1 VEEEVSSSTVAHPGT
16 ESVSRVILTIVN
28 DVGPTSMPFN
38 EFVVYRAG
46 HVPGERHVVIS
57 WGGID
62 HERLRSAVPEQA
74 ARNITLLATGSSVS
88 RLRRLCRE
96 TLDSLRREGARTVVH
111 LHQPKSGLMFH
122 LVRASMSGR
131 VPVLFTV
138 HNAYDKYTWPNR
150 VLSTA
155 NYLLA
160 ASVTFVSRSA
170 ERAYPAWVRR
180 WSRGPARAIPNGVD
194 LGRVDALVRTLPEV
208 PPPAARRSSAGLQ
221 LINVG
226 RFVEQKNHRFLID
239 LLAQLPETM
248 TLTLVGDGPL
258 RPRVLEWAQQ
268 RGVANRVRFTGV
280 VPREDVYR
288 ELLAADVFVS
298 GSLWEGLPI
307 AVLEAMALRRPVLLS
322 DIGPHREIAEVG
334 DGTRVLPLEV
344 GSWAAELTRWA
355 AEGTQ
360 TLAQLGARNRRTME
374 DHLSLERMHRSYTRV
389 YEELTASTQGEDR

>member
-1 VEEEVSSSTVAHPGT
+1 
-16 ESVSRVILTIVN
+16 
-28 DVGPTSMPFN
+28 
-38 EFVVYRAG
+38 
-46 HVPGERHVVIS
+46 
-57 WGGID
+57 
-62 HERLRSAVPEQA
+62 
-74 ARNITLLATGSSVS
+74 LATGSSVS

-96 TLDSLRREGARTVVH
+96 TLDSLRREGIRTVVH
-111 LHQPKSGLMFH
+111 LHQPKAGIMFQ
-122 LVRASMSGR
+122 LVRASIPGR

-138 HNAYDKYTWPNR
+138 HNAYDKYSWPNR

-170 ERAYPAWVRR
+170 ERAYPSWVRR
-180 WSRGPARAIPNGVD
+180 WSRRPARAIPNGVD
-194 LGRVDALVRTLPEV
+194 LDRVDALVRALPEIPA
-208 PPPAARRSSAGLQ
+208 PPARRSSAGLQ
-221 LINVG
+221 LVNVG

-288 ELLAADVFVS
+288 ELLVADVFVS

-344 GSWAAELTRWA
+344 GSWATELKRWA
-355 AEGTQ
+355 ADGH
-360 TLAQLGARNRRTME
+360 TLAQLGARNRKTME

-389 YEELTASTQGEDR
+389 YEELTPSDPGEGR

>member
-1 VEEEVSSSTVAHPGT
+1 MEERLTSSSAPRPGT
-16 ESVSRVILTIVN
+16 EPVPRVILTIVN

-46 HVPGERHVVIS
+46 HIPGERHVVIS

-62 HERLRSAVPEQA
+62 HERLRSTVPEAA
-74 ARNITLLATGSSVS
+74 ARNITLLATGGSLS
-88 RLRRLCRE
+88 RLRRLCVE
-96 TLDSLRREGARTVVH
+96 TLESLHREGNRVVVH
-111 LHQPKSGLMFH
+111 LHQPKAGLMFH
-122 LVRASMSGR
+122 LVRASLPQP
-131 VPVLFTV
+131 VAVLFTV
-138 HNAYDKYTWPNR
+138 HNAYDKYSWPNR
-150 VLSTA
+150 VLSTV

-160 ASVTFVSRSA
+160 AAVTFVSRSA
-170 ERAYPAWVRR
+170 ERAYPNWVRR
-180 WSRGPARAIPNGVD
+180 WSRIPARAVPNGVD
-194 LGRVDALVRTLPEV
+194 LDRVDALLRALPE
-208 PPPAARRSSAGLQ
+208 PSAPAARSSSAGLQ
-221 LINVG
+221 LVNVG

-239 LLAQLPETM
+239 LLAQLPDTM

-258 RPRVLEWAQQ
+258 RPQVLEWAQQ
-268 RGVANRVRFTGV
+268 RGIANRVRFTGV

-344 GSWAAELTRWA
+344 GSWAAELKRWA
-355 AEGTQ
+355 ADRTQ
-360 TLAQLGARNRRTME
+360 ILAQLGARNRTTME

-389 YEELTASTQGEDR
+389 YEELTTSHRREGR

>member
-1 VEEEVSSSTVAHPGT
+1 VEEKLTSSTARPPST

-62 HERLRSAVPEQA
+62 HERLRSAVPEAA
-74 ARNITLLATGSSVS
+74 ARNITLLATGGSLG

-96 TLDSLRREGARTVVH
+96 TLDPLRRDGTRAVVH
-111 LHQPKSGLMFH
+111 LHQPKAGLMYH
-122 LVRASMSGR
+122 LVRASLPGR

-138 HNAYDKYTWPNR
+138 HNAYDKYSWPNR
-150 VLSTA
+150 ILSPA

-160 ASVTFVSRSA
+160 GSVTFVSRSA

-180 WSRGPARAIPNGVD
+180 WSHIPARAVPNGVD
-194 LGRVDALVRTLPEV
+194 LDRVDALLRALPGI
-208 PPPAARRSSAGLQ
+208 PAPATRRPSAGLQ
-221 LINVG
+221 LVNVG

-239 LLAQLPETM
+239 LLAQLPEAM

-268 RGVANRVRFTGV
+268 RGVANRVRFTGM
-280 VPREDVYR
+280 VPREEVYR

-344 GSWAAELTRWA
+344 GHWAAQLKQWA
-355 AEGTQ
+355 ADGTQ
-360 TLAQLGARNRRTME
+360 TLAQLGTRNRKTME

-389 YEELTASTQGEDR
+389 YQELTESQQGEGG

>member
-1 VEEEVSSSTVAHPGT
+1 MEELSSATVAHPKTG
-16 ESVSRVILTIVN
+16 SASRVILTIVN

-46 HVPGERHVVIS
+46 HVPGERHVVIA

-62 HERLRSAVPEQA
+62 HERLRSAVPEEA

-96 TLDSLRREGARTVVH
+96 TLDSLRREGTRTVVH
-111 LHQPKSGLMFH
+111 LHQPKAGLMFH
-122 LVRASMSGR
+122 LVRASIPGR

-180 WSRGPARAIPNGVD
+180 WSHSPARAIPNGVD
-194 LGRVDALVRTLPEV
+194 LERVDALVRALTEG
-208 PPPAARRSSAGLQ
+208 PAPAPRSSFAGLR
-221 LINVG
+221 LVNVG

-248 TLTLVGDGPL
+248 TLTLIGDGPL
-258 RPRVLEWAQQ
+258 RPRILEWAQQ

-280 VPREDVYR
+280 VPREEVYR

-334 DGTRVLPLEV
+334 DGTRVLPLDVAGWVAELKQ
-344 GSWAAELTRWA
+344 WAAD
-355 AEGTQ
+355 GTQ

-374 DHLSLERMHRSYTRV
+374 DHLSLERMHRSYSRV
-389 YEELTASTQGEDR
+389 YEELTPSEQGEGR

>member
-1 VEEEVSSSTVAHPGT
+1 MEGKLISSTEVRPVT
-16 ESVSRVILTIVN
+16 EPVPRVVLTIVN

-62 HERLRSAVPEQA
+62 HERLRSAVPEVA
-74 ARNITLLATGSSVS
+74 ARNITLLATGGSVS

-96 TLDSLRREGARTVVH
+96 TLDSLGREGTRAVVH
-111 LHQPKSGLMFH
+111 LHQPKSGLIFH
-122 LVRASMSGR
+122 LIRAALPKR

-170 ERAYPAWVRR
+170 EQAYPTWVRR
-180 WSRGPARAIPNGVD
+180 WRRIPAQAIPNGVD
-194 LGRVDALVRTLPEV
+194 LDRVDAMLRALPQV
-208 PPPAARRSSAGLQ
+208 PAPGARRSSAGLQ
-221 LINVG
+221 LVNVG
-226 RFVEQKNHRFLID
+226 RFVEQKNHRFLIE
-239 LLAQLPETM
+239 LMAQLPEAM

-258 RPRVLEWAQQ
+258 RPQVLEWAEQ
-268 RGVANRVRFTGV
+268 RGIASRIRFTGV
-280 VPREDVYR
+280 IPREDVYR

-322 DIGPHREIAEVG
+322 DIAPHREIAEVG

-344 GSWAAELTRWA
+344 GSWAAELQRWA
-355 AEGTQ
+355 ADGTQ

-389 YEELTASTQGEDR
+389 YEELTAGQGTGR

>member
-1 VEEEVSSSTVAHPGT
+1 MSSAAVAGAGSTAAR
-16 ESVSRVILTIVN
+16 RVILTIVN

-62 HERLRSAVPEQA
+62 HERLSRAVPEA
-74 ARNITLLATGSSVS
+74 AAKNITLLATGGSVR
-88 RLRRLCRE
+88 RLRQLCRQ
-96 TLDSLRREGARTVVH
+96 TLDSLRREGTPAVIH

-122 LVRASMSGR
+122 LVRASLPGQT
-131 VPVLFTV
+131 PVLFTV
-138 HNAYDKYTWPNR
+138 HNAYDRYSWPNR
-150 VLSTA
+150 ILSPI
-155 NYLLA
+155 NFMLA
-160 ASVTFVSRSA
+160 AAVTFVSRSA

-180 WSRGPARAIPNGVD
+180 WRHIPALAVPNGVD
-194 LGRVDALVRTLPEV
+194 LDRVDALLRALPEK
-208 PPPAARRSSAGLQ
+208 PPPAVRSGGLR
-221 LINVG
+221 LVNVG

-239 LLAQLPETM
+239 LLAALPAEM

-268 RGVANRVRFTGV
+268 LGVADRVRFTGV

-288 ELLAADVFVS
+288 ELLGADVFVS

-344 GSWAAELTRWA
+344 SRWAAELNRWA
-355 AEGTQ
+355 ADGSHE
-360 TLAQLGARNRRTME
+360 LAELGDRNRKTME
-374 DHLSLERMHRSYTRV
+374 DHLSLERMHRAYSRLYRD
-389 YEELTASTQGEDR
+389 LTASAQGAGR

>member
-1 VEEEVSSSTVAHPGT
+1 M
-16 ESVSRVILTIVN
+16 ILTIVN

-46 HVPGERHVVIS
+46 HIPEERHVVIS

-62 HERLRSAVPEQA
+62 HERLRDSVPEAA
-74 ARNITLLATGSSVS
+74 ARNITLLAAGGSVS
-88 RLRRLCRE
+88 RLRRLCRQ
-96 TLDSLRREGARTVVH
+96 TLESLHREGTPAVVH
-111 LHQPKSGLMFH
+111 LHQPKAGLMFQ
-122 LVRASMSGR
+122 LVRATLPGR
-131 VPVLFTV
+131 APVLFTV

-150 VLSTA
+150 VLSTV

-160 ASVTFVSRSA
+160 TSVTFVSRSA

-180 WSRGPARAIPNGVD
+180 QGRIPALAVPNGVD
-194 LGRVDALVRTLPEV
+194 LDRVDALLRTLPEV
-208 PPPAARRSSAGLQ
+208 PQARAPGSSAGLQ
-221 LINVG
+221 LVNVG

-239 LLAQLPETM
+239 LLAQLPETI

-268 RGVANRVRFTGV
+268 RGIANRVRFTGV
-280 VPREDVYR
+280 VPREEVYR
-288 ELLAADVFVS
+288 ELLAADAFVS

-334 DGTRVLPLEV
+334 DGTRVLPLEL
-344 GSWAAELTRWA
+344 GSWVAELNRWA
-355 AEGTQ
+355 ADGSQ
-360 TLAQLGARNRRTME
+360 TLTQLGARNRTTME
-374 DHLSLERMHRSYTRV
+374 DHLSLERMHRSYTRL
-389 YEELTASTQGEDR
+389 YETLTKSNQREGR

>member
-1 VEEEVSSSTVAHPGT
+1 MEEELSSSTVAHPGT

-62 HERLRSAVPEQA
+62 HERLRSAVPEEA

-96 TLDSLRREGARTVVH
+96 TLESLRREGSHTVVH
-111 LHQPKSGLMFH
+111 LHQPKSGLLFH

-138 HNAYDKYTWPNR
+138 HNAYDKYNWPNR

-180 WSRGPARAIPNGVD
+180 WRRSPARAIPNGVD
-194 LGRVDALVRTLPEV
+194 LDRIDALLGALPEFPV
-208 PPPAARRSSAGLQ
+208 PAARRSSAGLQ

-258 RPRVLEWAQQ
+258 RPQVLEWAQQ
-268 RGVANRVRFTGV
+268 RGIANRVRFTGV

-322 DIGPHREIAEVG
+322 DIGPHREIAAVG

-344 GSWAAELTRWA
+344 GSWAAELQRWA
-355 AEGTQ
+355 ADGPQ

-389 YEELTASTQGEDR
+389 YEELTGSEEGEGR

>member
-1 VEEEVSSSTVAHPGT
+1 
-16 ESVSRVILTIVN
+16 VILTIVN

-62 HERLRSAVPEQA
+62 HERLRTAVPEA
-74 ARNITLLATGSSVS
+74 AAQNITLLATGGSVR
-88 RLRRLCRE
+88 RLRQLCQQ
-96 TLDSLRREGARTVVH
+96 TLDSLRREGSRAVVH
-111 LHQPKSGLMFH
+111 LHQPKAGLMFH
-122 LVRASMSGR
+122 LVRAALPKR
-131 VPVLFTV
+131 IPVLFTV
-138 HNAYDKYTWPNR
+138 HNAYDKYSWPNR
-150 VLSTA
+150 VLSTV

-160 ASVTFVSRSA
+160 GAVTFVSRSA

-180 WSRGPARAIPNGVD
+180 WSRIPALAVPNGVD
-194 LGRVDALVRTLPEV
+194 LDRIDALLRALPEV
-208 PPPAARRSSAGLQ
+208 PAPAAGSSGLR
-221 LINVG
+221 LVNVG
-226 RFVEQKNHRFLID
+226 RFVDQKNHRFLID
-239 LLAQLPETM
+239 LLAQLPEAM

-288 ELLAADVFVS
+288 ELLGADVFVS

-344 GSWAAELTRWA
+344 ASWVAELNRWA
-355 AEGTQ
+355 ADGTQ
-360 TLAQLGARNRRTME
+360 TLVQLGARNRRTME
-374 DHLSLERMHRSYTRV
+374 DHLSLERMHRSYTRL
-389 YEELTASTQGEDR
+389 YEELTTSDQGEGR

>member
-1 VEEEVSSSTVAHPGT
+1 MTSSSR
-16 ESVSRVILTIVN
+16 RVILTIVN

-62 HERLRSAVPEQA
+62 HERLRSAVPEAA
-74 ARNITLLATGSSVS
+74 ARNITLLATGGSIR
-88 RLRRLCRE
+88 RLWQLCRE
-96 TLDSLRREGARTVVH
+96 TLVSLRREGTPAVVH
-111 LHQPKSGLMFH
+111 LHQPKAGLMFH
-122 LVRASMSGR
+122 LVRAALPGR
-131 VPVLFTV
+131 NPVVFTV

-150 VLSTA
+150 VVSTV
-155 NYLLA
+155 NYRLA
-160 ASVTFVSRSA
+160 AAVTFVSRSA

-180 WSRGPARAIPNGVD
+180 WTRIPALAVPNGVD
-194 LGRVDALVRTLPEV
+194 LERIDALLRTLPDV
-208 PPPAARRSSAGLQ
+208 PAPAVRRSGLQ
-221 LINVG
+221 LVNVG

-239 LLAQLPETM
+239 LLAQLPEAT

-258 RPRVLEWAQQ
+258 RPQVLEWAQQ

-280 VPREDVYR
+280 VPREEVYR

-334 DGTRVLPLEV
+334 DGTRVLPLDV
-344 GSWAAELTRWA
+344 AAWVAELNRWA
-355 AEGTQ
+355 AEGDQ
-360 TLAQLGARNRRTME
+360 MLAQLGARNRRTME
-374 DHLSLERMHRSYTRV
+374 DHLSLERMHRSYTRL
-389 YEELTASTQGEDR
+389 YQQLTASDQGEGR

>member
-1 VEEEVSSSTVAHPGT
+1 MEEELTSSTVANPGT
-16 ESVSRVILTIVN
+16 DSASRVILTIVN

-62 HERLRSAVPEQA
+62 HERLRSAVPEAA

-96 TLDSLRREGARTVVH
+96 TLDSLRREGIRTVVH
-111 LHQPKSGLMFH
+111 LHQPKAGLMFH
-122 LVRASMSGR
+122 LVRASIPGR

-138 HNAYDKYTWPNR
+138 HNAYDKYSWPNR

-180 WSRGPARAIPNGVD
+180 WSRSPARAIPNGVD
-194 LGRVDALVRTLPEV
+194 LDRVDALVRALPEIPA
-208 PPPAARRSSAGLQ
+208 PPARRSSGLQ
-221 LINVG
+221 LVNVG

-344 GSWAAELTRWA
+344 GSWAAELKRWA
-355 AEGTQ
+355 ADVH
-360 TLAQLGARNRRTME
+360 TLARLGARNRRTME

-389 YEELTASTQGEDR
+389 YEELTPSEQGEGR

>member
-1 VEEEVSSSTVAHPGT
+1 MSSAAVAGAASTAAP
-16 ESVSRVILTIVN
+16 RVILTIVN

-62 HERLRSAVPEQA
+62 HERLSRAVPEAA
-74 ARNITLLATGSSVS
+74 ARNITLLATGGSVR
-88 RLRRLCRE
+88 RLRQLCRE
-96 TLDSLRREGARTVVH
+96 TLDSLRRDGTPAVIH
-111 LHQPKSGLMFH
+111 LHQPKSGLMFN
-122 LVRASMSGR
+122 LVRASLPGR
-131 VPVLFTV
+131 TPVLFTV
-138 HNAYDKYTWPNR
+138 HNAYDKYSWPNR
-150 VLSTA
+150 ILSPI
-155 NYLLA
+155 NFMLA
-160 ASVTFVSRSA
+160 AAVTFVSRSA

-180 WSRGPARAIPNGVD
+180 WRHIPALAVPNGVD
-194 LGRVDALVRTLPEV
+194 LGRVDALLRALRESPAPVVRNG
-208 PPPAARRSSAGLQ
+208 GLH
-221 LINVG
+221 LVNVG

-239 LLAQLPETM
+239 LLAALPTEM

-268 RGVANRVRFTGV
+268 LGVADRVRFTGV

-288 ELLAADVFVS
+288 ELLGGDVFVS

-334 DGTRVLPLEV
+334 DGTRVLPLDV
-344 GSWAAELTRWA
+344 SRWAAELNRWA
-355 AEGTQ
+355 SDGSHELAE
-360 TLAQLGARNRRTME
+360 LGDRNRKTME
-374 DHLSLERMHRSYTRV
+374 DHLSLERIHRAYSRL
-389 YEELTASTQGEDR
+389 YEQLTASGQGDGR